1 MNQWKVFSMFS
12 VVSLILVLLAY
23 NLLFIPKLIQS
34 KSLKVGSCELDLP
47 FDWYFHKKS
56 GNSYLISSVSQEKMI
71 FVITP
76 MEKFDRMDFEVLQKA
91 ICKEGECSFQYE
103 ISGEDVLE
111 IKSPYG
117 TPFASMDMFFLKSR
131 KLEID
136 YMGDLADKY
145 DAISYLIR
153 HSRIENK

>member
-1 MNQWKVFSMFS
+1 MNKWKIISI
-12 VVSLILVLLAY
+12 LLAIALVLALLAD
-23 NLLFIPKLIQS
+23 NLLFVPKLVQS
-34 KSLKVGSCELDLP
+34 KSLKVGTCELDLP
-47 FDWYFHKKS
+47 FDWYFYQKS
-56 GNSYLISSVSQEKMI
+56 GSSYLIYSVSEEKMI
-71 FVITP
+71 FAITP
-76 MEKFDRMDFEVLQKA
+76 VEKFDRMDFNVLKKA

-117 TPFASMDMFFLKSR
+117 TSFALMDMFFLKSR

-145 DAISYLIR
+145 DAISYLIS
-153 HSRIENK
+153 HSKIKNK